1 MVLTESCDHII
12 IILSHLL
19 KQLKTRKYLLQV
31 QVNNQHLNPFPLPSA
46 QRAGG
51 GSCQLLLTVSK
62 PPSACHLNSPIVSLH
77 PPTCLRHLKLFSAFS
92 IVLLSYMNDN
102 DTIY

>member
-1 MVLTESCDHII
+1 M
-12 IILSHLL
+12 
-19 KQLKTRKYLLQV
+19 
-31 QVNNQHLNPFPLPSA
+31 
-46 QRAGG
+46 
-51 GSCQLLLTVSK
+51 LLTVSK

-102 DTIY
+102 DTIFLKVPEARTQVYLVFSESYELRAEVEVAGGKC